1 MENQSNNKVLYI
13 INAILGIAVIVL
25 FVLFFTEKKNESP
38 LLSQDGNDSTKIE
51 IVKPKI
57 ANNTLLKDAK
67 VVYVNAD
74 SLMKYAEFYKAMKK
88 EAEAKKTKLESKYQ
102 AQGQAF
108 QAEVQAFQQKA
119 QTMSQ
124 EEGMQAQQA
133 LEMKQRQLQEASY
146 QEQAKLEKE
155 MINMN
160 LNLDKKVNK
169 FLKQYALSKGYR
181 FILTYSPNS
190 DLLYANDS
198 LDVTSEVA
206 NGLNEMYLSEK
217 ASKK

>member
-1 MENQSNNKVLYI
+1 MENQSNNNVLYI
-13 INAILGIAVIVL
+13 TNAILGIAVIVL

-57 ANNTLLKDAK
+57 ANNTLLKEAK

-74 SLMKYAEFYKAMKK
+74 SLMKYAEFYKVMKK

-190 DLLYANDS
+190 DVLYANDS